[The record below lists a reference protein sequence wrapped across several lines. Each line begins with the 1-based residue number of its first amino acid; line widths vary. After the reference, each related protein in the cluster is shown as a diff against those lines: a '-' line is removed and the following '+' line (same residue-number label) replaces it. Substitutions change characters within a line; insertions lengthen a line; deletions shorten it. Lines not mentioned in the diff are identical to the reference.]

1 MALFRHSFSPAS
13 SAFDGGLATLALG
26 GGAKQVFL
34 TRFLTT
40 PSIDAREEEGVVTE
54 PDPVPLRAFDSV
66 ADAYYG
72 VVTELTAVKFV
83 LSTVNMPVSYVGL
96 LVNSA
101 NDLGTAT
108 ETDVTSSF
116 APSGGTFTYNVGGA
130 NQLRYYWIKLRDEAS
145 NTTIETLGAYTT
157 GDFTAPSVDTFTLA
171 AGAAP
176 TSEIVVGLGASDND
190 AVQTLYL
197 MVSSTQT
204 TAPTAAAIKASGTAL
219 AGATTAHTITGLDS
233 GTTYY
238 GWVLA
243 TDRVGNDSAVVAS
256 VPATLA
262 TAADTVPPTLDSFA
276 LAATVGAEESSVDIT
291 ISISDVVA

>member
-1 MALFRHSFSPAS
+1 MALFRHSFSSSAS

-72 VVTELTAVKFV
+72 VVVELAAVKFV

-96 LVNSA
+96 LVNAA

-116 APSGGTFTYNVGGA
+116 APSGGTFTYSVGGP

-157 GDFTAPSVDTFTLA
+157 GDFTAPSVNTFTLA

-219 AGATTAHTITGLDS
+219 AGGDDRPNDHGAGL
-233 GTTYY
+233 GHHILRL
-238 GWVLA
+238 GA
-243 TDRVGNDSAVVAS
+243 GDRPRWQRLGCGRLGAPEPGDRGRHR
-256 VPATLA
+256 
-262 TAADTVPPTLDSFA
+262 PPDA
-276 LAATVGAEESSVDIT
+276 R
-291 ISISDVVA
+291 